1 MFGKYVKFPV
11 YRDGNFIGFKN
22 GMGFS
27 LKLQFRW
34 FRE

>member
-1 MFGKYVKFPV
+1 MFGKYVQFPV
-11 YRDGNFIGFKN
+11 YRDDFTGFKN